1 MARTLV
7 VAPTELDLTE
17 PVSIHGQWSSRLAFI
32 LAAVGSAVGLGNIWK
47 FPYIAGENG
56 GGAFVLVYLVC
67 IALIGIPI
75 MQAEVFLGRTT
86 RQSPV
91 NTFRRLAAE
100 AGASRL
106 WVSVGFAGIVAGL
119 IIISFYSVIAGWSL
133 AYLVRTAA
141 GVFRNVTAEGAGN
154 LFGAL
159 ITDPERTLAWHTI
172 FTVMTC
178 VVVARGVRSGL
189 EQAVR
194 LMVPALLALLLVMV
208 AYAYD
213 TGKFAEGWAFL
224 FTIDFGKLTAGGV
237 LIALGHAFFTL
248 SLGMGAMMVYGS
260 YLPAGVSIPRTVLSI
275 AVIDT
280 VVALL
285 AGMAIFPI
293 VFANGLSPASGPGL
307 LFQTLPV
314 AFGQMPA
321 GVLFGSVF
329 FVLLVLA
336 AWTSAI
342 SLLEPAVAWL
352 VENRGIER
360 VRATVFAGLLG
371 WLLGILT
378 VMSFSHW
385 AFGFSFAG
393 KTKENGLFDILD
405 ILSSSIMLP
414 LGGLAVAFF
423 VGRVMK
429 RERLAGGL
437 GGEGIGFQ
445 TWYVVIRFVTPFLVA
460 VIFLHAIGVL

>member
-1 MARTLV
+1 MRPGHPV
-7 VAPTELDLTE
+7 ELDLAET
-17 PVSIHGQWSSRLAFI
+17 VSIHGQWSSRLAFI

-47 FPYIAGENG
+47 FPYIAGANG
-56 GGAFVLVYLVC
+56 GGAFVLVYLAC
-67 IALIGIPI
+67 ILLVGLPI
-75 MQAEVFLGRTT
+75 IQAEVLLGRLS
-86 RQSPV
+86 RRSPV
-91 NTFRRLAAE
+91 NTFRQLAAE
-100 AGASRL
+100 SGGSRL
-106 WVSVGFAGIVAGL
+106 WPLVGFAGIAAGL

-133 AYLVRTAA
+133 AYLVRMAA
-141 GVFRNVTAEGAGN
+141 GVFRGVTAEGAGN
-154 LFGAL
+154 IFGAL
-159 ITDPERTLAWHTI
+159 IKDPERVLAWHTLFMLI
-172 FTVMTC
+172 TC
-178 VVVARGVRSGL
+178 AVVARGVRSGL
-189 EQAVR
+189 ERAVR
-194 LMVPALLALLLVMV
+194 LMVPALLGLLLVMV

-213 TGKFAEGWAFL
+213 SGQFAEGWVFL
-224 FTIDFGKLTAGGV
+224 FGLDFDSLTAGGV

-329 FVLLVLA
+329 FLLLVLA

-352 VENRGIER
+352 VENRGMER
-360 VRATVFAGLLG
+360 LRATVLSGAAG
-371 WLLGILT
+371 WLLGLLT
-378 VMSFSHW
+378 VLSFSHW
-385 AFGFSFAG
+385 AFGFRFAG
-393 KTKENGLFDILD
+393 VQKSNGFFDMLD

-414 LGGLAVAFF
+414 LGGLAVAWFT
-423 VGRVMK
+423 GWVMT
-429 RERLAGGL
+429 RERVAEGL
-437 GGEGIGFQ
+437 GGEGFWFRA
-445 TWYVVIRFVTPFLVA
+445 WYNLLRVVTPLLVLA
-460 VIFLHAIGVL
+460 IFLNAIGVL